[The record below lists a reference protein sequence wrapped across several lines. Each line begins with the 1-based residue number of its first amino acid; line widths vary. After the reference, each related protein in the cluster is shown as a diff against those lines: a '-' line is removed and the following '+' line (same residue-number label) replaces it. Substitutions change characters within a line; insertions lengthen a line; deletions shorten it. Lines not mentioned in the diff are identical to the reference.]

1 MRLHGSTMMAMLIFA
16 LFTWS
21 SKILQLRLEP
31 QPDVTHLA
39 RLSKGS
45 VVRWPMLFELN
56 VEHRWSNET
65 KGRRGVGR
73 SYLPALEETR
83 CSTNPFRNI

>member
-1 MRLHGSTMMAMLIFA
+1 MAMLIFA

-21 SKILQLRLEP
+21 SKILRLRLEP
-31 QPDVTHLA
+31 QPFVIHLS

-45 VVRWPMLFELN
+45 VVRWPMLFVLN
-56 VEHRWSNET
+56 VELRWSNKT

-73 SYLPALEETR
+73 PCLPALEETR
-83 CSTNPFRNI
+83 